1 MNDLATLKQDFPL
14 IDSMQN
20 YKPIFWE
27 NPNFRKPASL
37 TFTLKDMEDAA
48 QRLERF
54 SSYISTVFPETE
66 NNHGLIE
73 SPLKHIPFMQNTLTN
88 IESLPI
94 EGKLWLKCD
103 SHLAISGS
111 IKARGGIYEVLKL
124 AETIA
129 MQDGDLKETADYR
142 VLAEQKYQ
150 DLFSKYNV
158 AVGSTGNLGLS
169 IGIMSAKLGFKVTV
183 HMSTDARQWKKDLLR
198 SRGVEVIEHQSDYQ
212 YAVAEGRKHAE
223 NDPTCHFVDDE
234 GSSDLFLG
242 YTVAALRL
250 KAQLAAENIQI
261 DAEHP
266 LFVYIPCGV
275 GGGPGGVTFG
285 LKQVFGEHVY
295 CIFTEPTHAPCMLL
309 GMMTQLHDKISVKD
323 IGIDGNTDAD
333 GLAVARPSRLVGQIM
348 NTLLYGIQ
356 TVSDS
361 EMYRYLYL
369 LSEKEDIFIEPS
381 AASGFAGIKSAIT
394 LAKQQGIQMNQAN
407 HIVWAT
413 GGNMVPEE
421 EMLKYVNHGKSCL

>member
-1 MNDLATLKQDFPL
+1 MTSLSTLKQNFPL
-14 IDSMQN
+14 IDHMQH
-20 YKPIFWE
+20 YQPIFWE
-27 NPNFRKPASL
+27 NPNFHKSS
-37 TFTLKDMEDAA
+37 TFPFSLKDIEDAA
-48 QRLERF
+48 QRLVRF
-54 SSYISTVFPETE
+54 SNYIRTVFPETE

-73 SPLKHIPFMQNTLTN
+73 SPLKHIPFMQNALTKS
-88 IESLPI
+88 EPFTPA
-94 EGKLWLKCD
+94 GKLWLKCD

-129 MQDGDLKETADYR
+129 IQSGYLRETDDYS
-142 VLAEQKYQ
+142 VLAERKYQ
-150 DLFSKYNV
+150 VLFNQYHV

-198 SRGVEVIEHQSDYQ
+198 ERGVNVIEHESDYQ
-212 YAVAEGRKHAE
+212 YAVAEGRKHAQ
-223 NDPTCHFVDDE
+223 NDPRCHFVDDE

-250 KAQLAAENIQI
+250 KSQLAAEAIQV

-266 LFVYIPCGV
+266 LFVYLPCGV
-275 GGGPGGVTFG
+275 GGGPGGVAFG
-285 LKQVFGEHVY
+285 LNQVFGEHVY

-309 GMMTQLHDKISVKD
+309 GMMTQLHDQISVKD
-323 IGIDGNTDAD
+323 IGIDGRTDAD

-348 NTLLYGIQ
+348 NTLLYGVQ
-356 TVSDS
+356 TVSDNQ
-361 EMYRYLYL
+361 MYHYLYL
-369 LSEKEDIFIEPS
+369 LSDKEHIFIEPS
-381 AASGFAGIKSAIT
+381 AASGFAGIKSAIA
-394 LAKQQGIQMNQAN
+394 LAKQQGIPLNHAN

-413 GGNMVPEE
+413 GGNMVPKD
-421 EMLKYVNHGKSCL
+421 EMLKYVNYGKTNL